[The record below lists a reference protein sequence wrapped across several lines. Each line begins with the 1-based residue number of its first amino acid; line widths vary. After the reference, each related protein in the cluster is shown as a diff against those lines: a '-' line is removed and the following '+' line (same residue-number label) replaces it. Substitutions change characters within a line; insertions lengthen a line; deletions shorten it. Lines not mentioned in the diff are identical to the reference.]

1 VAAVSVF
8 LSFVPFQTLKRRSQ
22 HRREII
28 FIMLK
33 MAKFLID
40 QAWGQTDWPLRE
52 RTDKSRAP
60 DERVGMTAN
69 YSEQIERMLDVM
81 LCMPKSAWGLV
92 LEKVEK
98 KIGAAALRRI
108 ILRASKESDLK
119 RGVAILDRE
128 EKRTEQERKEKQKAR
143 QRRKRA

>member
-1 VAAVSVF
+1 
-8 LSFVPFQTLKRRSQ
+8 
-22 HRREII
+22 
-28 FIMLK
+28 MLK

-40 QAWGQTDWPLRE
+40 QAWGLTDWPLRE

-108 ILRASKESDLK
+108 ILRAYKESDLK

-143 QRRKRA
+143 QRHKRA

>member
-1 VAAVSVF
+1 MRDR
-8 LSFVPFQTLKRRSQ
+8 Q
-22 HRREII
+22 
-28 FIMLK
+28 
-33 MAKFLID
+33 
-40 QAWGQTDWPLRE
+40 
-52 RTDKSRAP
+52 
-60 DERVGMTAN
+60 

-108 ILRASKESDLK
+108 ILRAYKESDLK

-128 EKRTEQERKEKQKAR
+128 EKRTELKRKEKQKAR

>member
-1 VAAVSVF
+1 VASDKVLVM
-8 LSFVPFQTLKRRSQ
+8 
-22 HRREII
+22 H
-28 FIMLK
+28 
-33 MAKFLID
+33 
-40 QAWGQTDWPLRE
+40 E
-52 RTDKSRAP
+52 RK
-60 DERVGMTAN
+60 
-69 YSEQIERMLDVM
+69 YSAQIERMLDVM

-108 ILRASKESDLK
+108 ILRTYEESDLK

-128 EKRTEQERKEKQKAR
+128 KKRTEQERKEKLKAP

>member
-1 VAAVSVF
+1 MHSQPIQRE
-8 LSFVPFQTLKRRSQ
+8 SGERLKIS
-22 HRREII
+22 
-28 FIMLK
+28 
-33 MAKFLID
+33 
-40 QAWGQTDWPLRE
+40 
-52 RTDKSRAP
+52 
-60 DERVGMTAN
+60 GMDGHE
-69 YSEQIERMLDVM
+69 YPKHIERMLDVM

-108 ILRASKESDLK
+108 ILRAYEESDLK

-128 EKRTEQERKEKQKAR
+128 EKRTEQERKEKQKAP